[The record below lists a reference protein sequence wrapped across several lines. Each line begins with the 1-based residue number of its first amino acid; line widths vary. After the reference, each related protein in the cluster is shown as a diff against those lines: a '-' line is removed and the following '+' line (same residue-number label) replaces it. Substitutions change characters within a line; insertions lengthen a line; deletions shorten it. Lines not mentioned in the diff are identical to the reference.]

1 MKRIPALF
9 VLMLLSLLCLMIGN
23 VAAQDYPTSSYELDG
38 SRLKKWLGS
47 ETEIDFTKD
56 THLRD
61 IQVINDSAFKG
72 NTTLRRIVLP
82 PSLREIEFYVFERC
96 TALEEVT
103 FAESEGSDSYY
114 VDAEQYLSLDIYC
127 FENCTKLQKVR
138 FPKYLESV
146 EAGAFKGCSSLTSFE
161 INSRHPF
168 LKSSGAV
175 LITRT
180 EPYTLV
186 LCPPGLTGDY
196 IVPDNVST
204 IGKGAFYSSELSS
217 VYLPQSVECIKENA
231 FENAKKLRTINFPN
245 RLREIEDY
253 AFYNCDSLTSFVF
266 PRSLEHI
273 GSFAFARCAGLPA
286 TIKLPDQITDIAG
299 TAFARNPQVQAYK
312 ISPDNPHYRTEDG
325 VLFDADGA
333 TLVSF
338 PSGRKSYKVPE
349 RVITIGEWAFSSSS
363 IEEIHFT
370 EGLRSIGKDAFFDCE
385 LLSTLELPE
394 GFTELGVRSFYGCNA
409 LAKITLPS
417 TLEQIGH
424 SAFYLWVSSNEKEAD
439 ALPIRVVR
447 SFISS
452 PPDGYFFKDEY
463 NRKRDTLY
471 VPEES
476 IPLYEIAPGWKDA
489 FVAIRPLLPDPEP
502 IPYELSADGTTL
514 LHWFR
519 SDKVI
524 NFTEDEKLSKVRTIG
539 AEAFAHNGNL
549 EQITLSF
556 LTETIAE
563 GAFEQC
569 AKLKRIEAPALIEA
583 KARAFASCT
592 ALEAID
598 FPIIARIGNAS
609 FAECTSLETALLP
622 TLCSMEGEVF
632 RGCGALQRVQLSDCL
647 SQIGARA
654 FAFCTALQSLE
665 LPCLEPPLLGEEVFA
680 SVPVKNVR
688 LTVPKEAEEKYR
700 NAPQWSEFF
709 TTTSS
714 LLLDVET
721 PSLYYHDGILSIS
734 GDGLCD
740 LKVYALDGT
749 PLYIFEGP
757 LPRQL
762 RIGRLP
768 YGIYVVCFGQHMT
781 KIAVL

>member
-9 VLMLLSLLCLMIGN
+9 VLMLLSLLCLMIGK

-38 SRLKKWLGS
+38 PVLKKWLGS

-61 IQVINDSAFKG
+61 IQVIDDSAFKG

-82 PSLREIEFYVFERC
+82 PSLRVIEFYVFERC
-96 TALEEVT
+96 TALEEVR
-103 FAESEGSDSYY
+103 FAEPEGYY
-114 VDAEQYLSLDIYC
+114 WDYADLEPYLILDDYC

-138 FPKYLESV
+138 FPKYLDRV
-146 EAGAFKGCSSLTSFE
+146 EGNAFEGCSSLTSFE

-168 LKSSGAV
+168 LKSSGGV
-175 LITRT
+175 LFTRT
-180 EPYTLV
+180 KPYTLV
-186 LCPPGLTGDY
+186 LYPPGLTGDY
-196 IVPDNVST
+196 IVPNGVST
-204 IGKGAFYSSELSS
+204 IGKGAFYGSELSS
-217 VYLPQSVECIKENA
+217 VYLPQSVECIKESA
-231 FENAKKLRTINFPN
+231 FEKAKKLRTINFPN
-245 RLREIEDY
+245 RLREIENY

-266 PRSLEHI
+266 PRSLERI
-273 GSFAFARCAGLPA
+273 GSYAFARCAGLPA
-286 TIKLPDQITDIAG
+286 TVKLPDQITDIAG

-349 RVITIGEWAFSSSS
+349 RVITIGEGAFSRSS
-363 IEEIHFT
+363 IEEIHLT
-370 EGLRSIGKDAFFDCE
+370 EGLRSIGERAFFDCR

-394 GFTELGVRSFYGCNA
+394 GITELGQDSFYGCNA

-417 TLEQIGH
+417 TLEQIGLM
-424 SAFYLWVSSNEKEAD
+424 AFYLIVSNEKEAD

-452 PPDGYFFKDEY
+452 PPDGGNFFRDAY

-489 FVAIRPLLPDPEP
+489 FVAIRPLLPEPEP

-622 TLCSMEGEVF
+622 TLCSMEAEVF

>member
-23 VAAQDYPTSSYELDG
+23 VAAQNYPTSSYELDG

-114 VDAEQYLSLDIYC
+114 VNAEQYLSLDIYC

-196 IVPDNVST
+196 IVPDYVST
-204 IGKGAFYSSELSS
+204 IGKGAFYGSELSS
-217 VYLPQSVECIKENA
+217 VYLPQSVECIKEEA

-245 RLREIEDY
+245 RLREIENF

-266 PRSLEHI
+266 PRSLERI
-273 GSFAFARCAGLPA
+273 GGLAFARCAGLPA
-286 TIKLPDQITDIAG
+286 TVKLPDQIIDIKG

-338 PSGRKSYKVPE
+338 PSGRRSYKVPE
-349 RVITIGEWAFSSSS
+349 RVITIGEWAFSRSS
-363 IEEIHFT
+363 IEEIHLT
-370 EGLRSIGKDAFFDCE
+370 EGLRSIGEGAFFDCE

-394 GFTELGVRSFYGCNA
+394 GITELGVRSFYGCNA
-409 LAKITLPS
+409 LAKITLPA
-417 TLEQIGH
+417 TLEQIGR
-424 SAFYLWVSSNEKEAD
+424 SAFYLRVSEKEAD

-539 AEAFAHNGNL
+539 AGAFAHNGNL

-622 TLCSMEGEVF
+622 TLCSMEAEVF

-680 SVPVKNVR
+680 SVPIKNVR

-714 LLLDVET
+714 VLLDVET

-734 GDGLCD
+734 RDGLCD

-768 YGIYVVCFGQHMT
+768 YGIYVVCFGQHKT

>member
-9 VLMLLSLLCLMIGN
+9 GLMLLSLLCLTVGK

-38 SRLKKWLGS
+38 STLKKWLGS

-56 THLRD
+56 TRLRN
-61 IQVINDSAFKG
+61 IRVIDDSAFKG

-82 PSLREIEFYVFERC
+82 PSLLEIGFYVFERC

-114 VDAEQYLSLDIYC
+114 ANAEQYLSLDIYC

-138 FPKYLESV
+138 FPKYLKSV
-146 EAGAFKGCSSLTSFE
+146 YAGAFKGCSSLTSFE
-161 INSRHPF
+161 IDSRHPF
-168 LKSSGAV
+168 LKSSGGV
-175 LITRT
+175 LFTRT
-180 EPYTLV
+180 KPDTLV
-186 LCPPGLTGDY
+186 LYPPGLTGDY
-196 IVPDNVST
+196 IVPNGVST
-204 IGKGAFYSSELSS
+204 IGKGAFYGSELSS
-217 VYLPQSVECIKENA
+217 VYLPQSVECIKEEA

-245 RLREIEDY
+245 RLREIEHS

-266 PRSLEHI
+266 PRSLERI
-273 GSFAFARCAGLPA
+273 GSSAFARCADLPA

-299 TAFARNPQVQAYK
+299 TAFAHNPQVQAYK

-349 RVITIGEWAFSSSS
+349 RVITIGEGAFSSSF

-370 EGLRSIGKDAFFDCE
+370 EGLRSIGKEAFFDCE

-394 GFTELGVRSFYGCNA
+394 GFTELGQLSFYGCNA

-417 TLEQIGH
+417 TLEQIGLC
-424 SAFYLWVSSNEKEAD
+424 AFYLWVSNEKEAD

-452 PPDGYFFKDEY
+452 PPDGNFFKDEY

-489 FVAIRPLLPDPEP
+489 FVAIRPLLPEPEP

-539 AEAFAHNGNL
+539 EGAFAHNGNL

-622 TLCSMEGEVF
+622 TLCSMEAEVF

-654 FAFCTALQSLE
+654 FAFCTALHSLE

-680 SVPVKNVR
+680 GVPVKNVR

-721 PSLYYHDGILSIS
+721 PSLYYHDGIISIS

-768 YGIYVVCFGQHMT
+768 HGIYVVCFGQDKT